1 LISSFDK
8 IVQIFYHQEPANYEF
23 SYEVNDPPSG
33 QNFGHSERRQGD
45 DTAGSYY
52 VLLPDGRLQRVE
64 YTAGVG
70 GYRARVSKNSL
81 HYLYIFEKLPQP

>member
-1 LISSFDK
+1 
-8 IVQIFYHQEPANYEF
+8 
-23 SYEVNDPPSG
+23 VNDPPSG

-45 DTAGSYY
+45 DTTGTYF

-70 GYRARVSKNSL
+70 GYRARVSTSTFPLSL
-81 HYLYIFEKLPQP
+81 AKMVKSNFPNIDFLQQ